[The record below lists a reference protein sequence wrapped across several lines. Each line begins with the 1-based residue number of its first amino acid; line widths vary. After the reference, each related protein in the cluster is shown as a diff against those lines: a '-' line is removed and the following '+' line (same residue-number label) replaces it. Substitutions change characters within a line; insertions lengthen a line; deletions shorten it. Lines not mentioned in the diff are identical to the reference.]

1 MSPREF
7 FALAFILYILVVQ
20 LAANRVHV
28 DEDDSD
34 DDDDDNEYGLV
45 KRIFFH
51 KHTTASTERT
61 PSILDNLIRPSST
74 YSPTEKPIS
83 GTQKSTSSSSFSSLD
98 PCDLNPCENEG
109 ICIRKGQMTYECK
122 CVGPWR
128 GMHCGIADACYR
140 SPCQNGGTCLNVQ
153 DDYWCKCTSGYYGTN
168 CQTKFN
174 SPSYSENYCRP
185 NICQAGRCISLQTTY
200 YCECPHD
207 RSGEHCEKQ
216 LFKREI
222 LNMRLYRNL
231 IQNLKRGMTKPDT
244 RKFQGG
250 HSGDVAYYDAK
261 NGIYF

>member
-128 GMHCGIADACYR
+128 GMHCGIDRRVKMEVHVLMYR
-140 SPCQNGGTCLNVQ
+140 MIIGANVQ
-153 DDYWCKCTSGYYGTN
+153 VVITELIAK
-168 CQTKFN
+168 QVKFN